1 MKNTKNQ
8 IKTISLNEALKKSDY
23 ENNVKN
29 IMANL
34 LKNDFGKNIK
44 YLFKQ
49 TSKIALPNYIIIIK
63 YILNVP
69 LKGKN
74 YDIPLLIYFP
84 DSFPLSA
91 PEIYLEKKSNHIQ
104 INKSIP
110 NYFISQKDLRVNF
123 QLYKKWKKVAS
134 SIHEIIE
141 FLVDFSLYFTVKKK
155 IIFQVIVK

>member
-49 TSKIALPNYIIIIK
+49 TQNEH
-63 YILNVP
+63 N
-69 LKGKN
+69 
-74 YDIPLLIYFP
+74 
-84 DSFPLSA
+84 
-91 PEIYLEKKSNHIQ
+91 
-104 INKSIP
+104 
-110 NYFISQKDLRVNF
+110 
-123 QLYKKWKKVAS
+123 
-134 SIHEIIE
+134 
-141 FLVDFSLYFTVKKK
+141 
-155 IIFQVIVK
+155 